1 MMNKPQTSRQ
11 VAVAIMKD
19 PAASDWLKRALT
31 ELSNRDPLDARRDI
45 ALLSMVYRL
54 RIKELTR

>member
-31 ELSNRDPLDARRDI
+31 ELSNRDPLDACQDV
-45 ALLSMVYRL
+45 AVLAMVYRM
-54 RIKELTR
+54 RVKELTR